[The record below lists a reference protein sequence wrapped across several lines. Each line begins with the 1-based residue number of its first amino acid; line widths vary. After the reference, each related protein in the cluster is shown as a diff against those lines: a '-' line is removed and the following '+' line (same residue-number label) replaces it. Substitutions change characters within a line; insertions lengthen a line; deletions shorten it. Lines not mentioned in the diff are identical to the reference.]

1 MKTNQVLIRKM
12 GEFNISQRTIDEMF
26 NATELVKNWNEHVS
40 TIDKNDNTQ
49 KNGYLKKKKDL
60 DDFFGNKQT
69 KEFINVLSQKENNV
83 FTKTRGKNGGT
94 WMHPYLFIDFAMW
107 LNPEFKYEVL
117 KFVHDQL
124 IKNRHEAGD
133 GHKILA
139 SQVGKIVNKQFM
151 KVAMTNISTGINHII
166 YGRHERNIRNKE
178 ATETYLTALRDLQ
191 KKVTMLI
198 DEGFLRS
205 YEDVLKYLRL
215 TWQKENQPKIF
226 DN

>member
-12 GEFNISQRTIDEMF
+12 GNFDISQRTSDGMF
-26 NATELVKNWNEHVS
+26 NATELLKQWNEVS
-40 TIDKNDNTQ
+40 KIERKMDNFFKLKGTEEFVNTIVREENLHTPKLVYVKSRASKGDNA
-49 KNGYLKKKKDL
+49 
-60 DDFFGNKQT
+60 
-69 KEFINVLSQKENNV
+69 
-83 FTKTRGKNGGT
+83 GT
-94 WMHPYLFIDFAMW
+94 WMHPLLFIDFAMY
-107 LNPEFKYEVL
+107 LNAEFKYQVL
-117 KFVHDQL
+117 KFVKDEL

-133 GHKILA
+133 GYVEMS
-139 SQVGKIVNKQFM
+139 SQIGKLVNKQFM